1 MNLSLLIVRSLSSK
15 LMALCVVAAVV
26 VPAATVCAQ
35 GTFGALPDPISS
47 RDLTRYSERL
57 GLSDH
62 QTLVFAEHHAAY
74 LDEFRQLRE
83 REIEAFLESIRGL
96 RRQFDLGDRRLVEDL
111 VRTLNQIMGRI
122 RVLDEGLF
130 DKISPML
137 TEAQSAVLP
146 RVRQARE
153 RERFNSEV
161 TRFLD
166 FLNPGV
172 RVDLSEIIT
181 GLEFAP
187 EQMQM
192 IDPILMSYE
201 QRLTTSAR
209 KLFETTTSM
218 VLDVL
223 KQLERMGFTQGSLQ
237 DPATAFRLFEAFQT
251 IWDEV
256 TLDLMKESNEIA
268 SLHRRTYRSI
278 AAALP
283 EDSARR
289 LTREYYRRAY
299 PEAANIGRL
308 GERQLNAALRID
320 SLPEETRQSIQLLQT
335 SHRASQDRV
344 AEQIVDLLDERRKS
358 MTLRTIIR
366 RGADER
372 QTMLDDLRRRAEETD
387 ASTIQSL
394 QAMLGPEL
402 AQYVQNAP
410 DDRREFFGGRMN
422 VAVARTDGPGGGG
435 PVIVSQRFEAGPA
448 MGTAGLPQ
456 RITITDVRHFADRL
470 ELDES
475 QRSILQSLYDDYTP
489 QYAKIQDEQI
499 TPMNEAMREA
509 FRQGGGAGGPGGGGM
524 AAMQQITQMREAAFQ
539 SLSEL
544 EKAFFEDVEVA
555 VIRPDQQQE
564 LNRVRAER
572 ERAIYLA
579 GGRVGMMFGGGPG
592 MMALAGGAS
601 NEAGIDLTRLFF
613 DAEIASLHRQAVLDV
628 LDGYSDQATS
638 LLKSRFEAE
647 QGMRRAMERFAPPPG
662 SSPDTAREIAMERG
676 REIGQVMQTYG
687 RTMREATDAMTE
699 LNRRTLD
706 SLAERLPQ
714 AEATLLRR
722 AFERQAYPEVFNDPG
737 ALEPRLAAIFELPDL
752 SESQRTRIME
762 LAADYRRSYTQ
773 VSDRMIEVHAA
784 GGGQAAGGA
793 QRGGQPGARGG
804 DGRGQRGQGG
814 RAGGMAP
821 GGGAEQW
828 QAREEQRNALER
840 LRFERTELNERALRQ
855 LRGVLTPSQVD
866 QIGGLDPV
874 EERRFNFNRRDP
886 R

>member
-1 MNLSLLIVRSLSSK
+1 MKWSFLNVRSLSSK
-15 LMALCVVAAVV
+15 FMALFVVAAIML
-26 VPAATVCAQ
+26 PASAVCAQ

-62 QTLVFAEHHAAY
+62 QTMVFAEHHAAY
-74 LDEFRQLRE
+74 LEEFRELRE
-83 REIEAFLESIRGL
+83 RDIEAFLDAIRGM
-96 RRQFDLGDRRLVEDL
+96 RAQFDLGDRRLVEDL
-111 VRTLNQIMGRI
+111 VRTLNRIMGRI
-122 RVLDEGLF
+122 RMLDEGLF

-137 TEAQSAVLP
+137 TEAQSGILP

-187 EQMQM
+187 EQIQL

-201 QRLTTSAR
+201 QRLTTSSR

-223 KQLERMGFTQGSLQ
+223 KRLEQMGFTQGSLR

-308 GERQLNAALRID
+308 AERQLNAALRID
-320 SLPEETRQSIQLLQT
+320 TLPEDTRQSIELLRT

-344 AEQIVDLLDERRKS
+344 AEQIVDLLDERRRS

-372 QTMLDDLRRRAEETD
+372 QTMLDDLRRRGEETD

-410 DDRREFFGGRMN
+410 GDDRREFFGGRVN
-422 VAVARTDGPGGGG
+422 VAVSRAEGTGGGG
-435 PVIVSQRFEAGPA
+435 PVIVSQRFDVAQGMDP
-448 MGTAGLPQ
+448 TGLPR
-456 RITITDVRHFADRL
+456 RITITDVRHYADRWQ
-470 ELDES
+470 LDES
-475 QRSILQSLYDDYTP
+475 QRSILQTLYDDYAA
-489 QYAKIQDEQI
+489 QQRKIQDEQI
-499 TPMNEAMREA
+499 TPLNEAMREA
-509 FRQGGGAGGPGGGGM
+509 FRQGGGPGGGGM
-524 AAMQQITQMREAAFQ
+524 AAMQEISQMREAAFNALTQ
-539 SLSEL
+539 L
-544 EKAFFEDVEVA
+544 EKTFFDDVEIA
-555 VIRPDQQQE
+555 VIGPEQQQE
-564 LNRVRAER
+564 LRRVRAER

-579 GGRVGMMFGGGPG
+579 GGRVGMMMGGGPG
-592 MMALAGGAS
+592 MMAFGGGAS
-601 NEAGIDLTRLFF
+601 NEAGIDLTRLLF
-613 DAEIASLHRQAVLDV
+613 DAEIASQHRQAVLDV

-662 SSPDTAREIAMERG
+662 SSPDAAREIAMERG

-714 AEATLLRR
+714 AEATSLRR

-737 ALEPRLAAIFELPDL
+737 SLEPRLAAIFELPDL

-762 LAADYRRSYTQ
+762 LAADYRRSYSQ

-784 GGGQAAGGA
+784 GGGNQAAGGP

-814 RAGGMAP
+814 RMGGMAP

-855 LRGVLTPSQVD
+855 LRSVLTPSQVE

-874 EERRFNFNRRDP
+874 DERRFNFNRREL